1 MSFGLISPV
10 FQKVNI
16 TDQPLVLST
25 LRLVKSR
32 SKNYNQKDLNKNNF
46 LIRYKNFIKSPSS
59 HFIYET
65 ALYFV
70 FLILFS
76 YYMLTEIVFETSNN
90 CIQTNL
96 TANMSFL
103 NQSQKANQSLDKIL
117 CKEKM
122 IKMPSYF
129 EYILIVWVISFIC
142 QEMNQ
147 VDK

>member
-1 MSFGLISPV
+1 
-10 FQKVNI
+10 
-16 TDQPLVLST
+16 
-25 LRLVKSR
+25 
-32 SKNYNQKDLNKNNF
+32 
-46 LIRYKNFIKSPSS
+46 
-59 HFIYET
+59 
-65 ALYFV
+65 
-70 FLILFS
+70 
-76 YYMLTEIVFETSNN
+76 MLTEIVFETSNN

-117 CKEKM
+117 CKEKI

-147 VDK
+147 VDNLII